1 MFFKNILDELKLVLR
16 ALNHYRS
23 NNAATEN
30 KLSGLGAGDGAISS
44 SQSSFGFQSAWLGAQ
59 GQVSMAD
66 IVKMGKPQ
74 GKSSSVQ
81 NTSLQGASSHNS
93 VPFQSTP
100 SLPNF
105 HSAQH
110 RASTVS
116 EAHSGPGI
124 MSQQASLNDEWP
136 SIEPPQAV
144 GISSTVESPA
154 VLELHSSPA
163 NLSLDSPNQH
173 IHQDKVQV
181 VESGSVDNIDVNHA
195 AHASILGSNIPEDNS
210 GSTSVSDSNLYDDMG
225 SYLPHRHVIEHNE
238 GCYSATGLIVFFF
251 LLHSNCLEV
260 LELELI

>member
-1 MFFKNILDELKLVLR
+1 M
-16 ALNHYRS
+16 
-23 NNAATEN
+23 ATEN

-44 SQSSFGFQSAWLGAQ
+44 SQTSFGFQSAWLGAQ

-74 GKSSSVQ
+74 GKSSSAQ
-81 NTSLQGASSHNS
+81 NTSLQGSSSHNS

-100 SLPNF
+100 TLPNF
-105 HSAQH
+105 HSAP

-136 SIEPPQAV
+136 SIEPPQPV
-144 GISSTVESPA
+144 GISSSVESPA

-173 IHQDKVQV
+173 VHQDKVQV
-181 VESGSVDNIDVNHA
+181 VESSSVDTIDVNHA
-195 AHASILGSNIPEDNS
+195 AHASILGNNIPEDNS
-210 GSTSVSDSNLYDDMG
+210 GSASVSDSNLYDDMN
-225 SYLPHRHVIEHNE
+225 SYLPQRHVIEHNE

-251 LLHSNCLEV
+251 QSV
-260 LELELI
+260 FKSMS